1 MEIERVKYLLKSYLR
16 SRIIKIE
23 KQLIYLIE
31 KDQAHL
37 LSQSEMEYAWNLS
50 EAKKEVYQKDFFNK
64 ISKTLNKMEENM
76 PEHMSKYFCLFWP
89 FLVPKPNSK
98 QFVFVKFLVT
108 MPKITILGHIDIQ
121 VKEDNIYFLPFD

>member
-1 MEIERVKYLLKSYLR
+1 MSKNSGHQDTRFYLNIYRMEIERVKYLLKSYLR

-23 KQLIYLIE
+23 NQLIYLIE

-64 ISKTLNKMEENM
+64 ISKTLNPMENM
-76 PEHMSKYFCLFWP
+76 PDGMSKYFQLFYL
-89 FLVPKPNSK
+89 FSFSH
-98 QFVFVKFLVT
+98 QTKFKTVC
-108 MPKITILGHIDIQ
+108 
-121 VKEDNIYFLPFD
+121 VC

>member
-1 MEIERVKYLLKSYLR
+1 MSPELLPYQQSLIEVICAQISDKEKSVMQMSKNSGHQDTRFYLNIYRMEIERVKYLLKSYLR

-23 KQLIYLIE
+23 NQLIYIIE

-64 ISKTLNKMEENM
+64 IGT
-76 PEHMSKYFCLFWP
+76 
-89 FLVPKPNSK
+89 
-98 QFVFVKFLVT
+98 
-108 MPKITILGHIDIQ
+108 
-121 VKEDNIYFLPFD
+121 